1 MKHIAT
7 NFSLTVFVMLL
18 IGLVDVTVKV
28 LSGVSPVGSAQ
39 AAPLAVHGAMR
50 PRRKNV
56 DVDVDVDRRGPG
68 RRDADVDVD
77 VDRRGP
83 HKSVDVDVDVDR
95 RPGLRGVA
103 AGVAIGTA
111 VSSEKDG
118 EEDK

>member
-1 MKHIAT
+1 MKRIAT
-7 NFSLTVFVMLL
+7 NISLTVFVMLM
-18 IGLVDVTVKV
+18 IGLVDVPVAA
-28 LSGVSPVGSAQ
+28 LSGFSLVGSAK
-39 AAPLAVHGAMR
+39 AAPPAAHRTLR